1 MVMLSFVSIDI
12 FNAKGLL
19 GKHYIEFQIG
29 QLNPGDD
36 DVENIDDSIFFLSG
50 KYNNPFNPNVDT
62 FIKFEYFRL
71 EEEISSGDYKEST
84 SIDAMA
90 GINYQFRPKEEVNP
104 FLNVS
109 VGMEWTKVE
118 INNQDSDE
126 TDSAFSVGGGVEVE
140 LNQRT
145 SLVPELVYIKVNG
158 DADVSVGTS
167 INYGIH
173 EGLFGSFGIRYEFE
187 QENILYSVG
196 LGFI

>member
-1 MVMLSFVSIDI
+1 MLSFVSTDI
-12 FNAKGLL
+12 SNAQGLL

-29 QLNPGDD
+29 QLNPGD

-50 KYNNPFNPNVDT
+50 KYNNPFNSNVDT
-62 FIKFEYFRL
+62 FVKFEYSRL
-71 EEEISSGDYKEST
+71 EGEISSSDYKEST

-158 DADVSVGTS
+158 DADVRVGTS
-167 INYGIH
+167 INYGVH
-173 EGLFGSFGIRYEFE
+173 EGVFGSFGIRYEFE
-187 QENILYSVG
+187 QENILYSLG